1 MAKKK
6 AVSKAPA
13 ANNDKPMTKSAAV
26 RAIIGTGVKEIKEI
40 QRLAKQKYGL
50 DIGYQTVYGLLKPSK
65 SSKAKGS
72 KTAKKKVPA
81 ASANGAGNVTVF
93 AAGVQFIRAAGGI
106 EQAKAVLQTIEDIR
120 SL

>member
-13 ANNDKPMTKSAAV
+13 TTSEKPMKKTAAV
-26 RAIIGTGVKEIKEI
+26 RAIMATGVKELKEI

-50 DIGYQTVYGLLKPSK
+50 EIGYQTVYGLLKPSK
-65 SSKAKGS
+65 SAGS
-72 KTAKKKVPA
+72 KTAKKKVA
-81 ASANGAGNVTVF
+81 TASANGAGNVTVF
-93 AAGVQFIRAAGGI
+93 TAGVEFIRAAGGI